1 MDQLN
6 NHLPSGQL
14 AGAISRLL
22 GCNLRGFPGEIQNC
36 LPWTRRARRD
46 GRKAAT
52 EDWWV
57 AVLRSRKVT
66 HEAYLGCCKI
76 HRSLRPPSKTLEVYI
91 EVLRGLSHVFSP
103 DGLDNT
109 LL

>member
-1 MDQLN
+1 MDRRN
-6 NHLPSGQL
+6 NHLPSRQL
-14 AGAISRLL
+14 AGAVSGRL

-46 GRKAAT
+46 GRKVAT

-57 AVLRSRKVT
+57 AVLRSKKVT
-66 HEAYLGCCKI
+66 HEAYLGCCKM
-76 HRSLRPPSKTLEVYI
+76 HRSLRPPSRILGIYI
-91 EVLRGLSHVFSP
+91 KALRGFSHVFGP